1 MANNSRCEHAQ
12 CLMAHTGTLASPL
25 ATTETVLEKVAYD
38 SAVYSNFHELV
49 RTLKAALA
57 PVDMHTPEHVETI
70 KSLLR
75 RVRINEKEWRQYTN
89 WKDNRYTRN
98 LVGFDEKFTAL
109 ILCWNKKQASPIH
122 DHAGSS
128 CWVKC
133 LHGCLTETLYDGHIG
148 PDGCTA
154 SLTELGKNH
163 AHANEVCYINDSI
176 GLHRMENENA
186 DDVCVTLH
194 IYSPPYQFCNA
205 YNMDGTK
212 RMVSMLAANAPYSS
226 FFDGMPRNSEGMALQ
241 PSVHFLGLALQRIGL
256 VPVLK
261 FEAASMAAP
270 RSRASS
276 KTPAVTAVPAFV
288 EAEADKWKA
297 AVLHALTRTVVSE
310 KDWQQYTHFS
320 DHRYTRSMVYS
331 DDNFSVLILCWMP
344 GQSTPLHTH
353 GKGTHSWFRVLCGNL
368 DLKFFNDQRCL
379 TSTMSFDKESP
390 PFFESEG
397 RTMHQVC
404 NSSDSCVA
412 VSLHV
417 YSPPYKQLS
426 YDDPATRTTST
437 LPIVHCDGEAAA
449 IAAARRR
456 IMSSTDDIV
465 AQMNASPITPTM
477 MCSTPVS
484 SSCRACCSQ
493 ITATEIVFTNFQTMG
508 ELLNREFSIPR
519 VDDAARCAAVMSL
532 LERCT
537 FHGDEVDALRGLT
550 QRAGNQL
557 LLHTSPDFTVELV
570 FWSPEYSAASSIHDH
585 DNSFSWIKVLGGR
598 LSEVLYRKSCMQ
610 HVTSNG
616 SLISSPDGSFP
627 NGNGT
632 TTTDSGGAPLELCH
646 SSLLM
651 TDAVSFLGKN
661 TLHSLR
667 NGGVCEA
674 VSLHITS
681 PPATCS
687 NKYSMC
693 GRSVKQFF
701 VFAGETGDTVAAA
714 GIPPMEHLELSS

>member
-1 MANNSRCEHAQ
+1 
-12 CLMAHTGTLASPL
+12 MAHTGTLASPL
-25 ATTETVLEKVAYD
+25 TTAETVLEKVAYD

-49 RTLKAALA
+49 RSLKSALA

-98 LVGFDEKFTAL
+98 LVGFDEKFTVL
-109 ILCWNKKQASPIH
+109 LLCWNKKQASPIH

-133 LHGCLTETLYDGHIG
+133 LHGSLTETLYDGHIG

-154 SLTELGKNH
+154 ALTEIGKNV
-163 AHANEVCYINDSI
+163 APANEVCYINDSM
-176 GLHRMENENA
+176 GLHRMENENP

-205 YNMDGTK
+205 YNMDGSK
-212 RMVSMLAANAPYSS
+212 RQVSMLAANAPYSS
-226 FFDGMPRNSEGMALQ
+226 FFDGMPCNSEGKALQ
-241 PSVHFLGLALQRIGL
+241 PSVHFLGLALHRIGL
-256 VPVLK
+256 DPVLK
-261 FEAASMAAP
+261 FESAAKASKAATK
-270 RSRASS
+270 AAL
-276 KTPAVTAVPAFV
+276 PAVV
-288 EAEADKWKA
+288 EAEAEKWKVD
-297 AVLHALTRTVVSE
+297 VLNALTRTVVSE

-353 GKGTHSWFRVLCGNL
+353 GRGTHSWFRVLCGNL
-368 DLKFFNDQRCL
+368 DLKFFNDQRCI
-379 TSTMSFDKESP
+379 TSTMSFDKCSP
-390 PFFESEG
+390 AFFEGEG
-397 RTMHQVC
+397 RTVHQMS
-404 NSSDSCVA
+404 NPSDSCVA

-417 YSPPYKQLS
+417 YSPPFKHLS
-426 YDDPATRTTST
+426 YDDPATRTMST

-465 AQMNASPITPTM
+465 AQMNAAPMTPTLL
-477 MCSTPVS
+477 CGTPVT

-493 ITATEIVFTNFQTMG
+493 IAATEIVFTNFQTLG

-519 VDDAARCAAVMSL
+519 LDDAARCAAVMSL

-537 FHGDEVDALRGLT
+537 FHGDEVDALRGLM

-557 LLHTSPDFTVELV
+557 LLHKSQDFTVELV
-570 FWSPEYSAASSIHDH
+570 FWSPENSAASSIHDH

-598 LSEVLYRKSCMQ
+598 LSEVLYRKS
-610 HVTSNG
+610 VAVNG
-616 SLISSPDGSFP
+616 SIASSPEGILSP
-627 NGNGT
+627 
-632 TTTDSGGAPLELCH
+632 SGASLDGAPLELCH

-651 TDAVSFLGKN
+651 TDAVSFLGKS

-687 NKYSMC
+687 NRYSMC

-701 VFAGETGDTVAAA
+701 VFAGENGDAVAEV
-714 GIPPMEHLELSS
+714 GIPPMERLELSS